1 MHQTIDIS
9 VADLGLFSPEAGCYP
24 KTESASSWLSEPRRR
39 AAQVPP
45 PPLARRPRHHRRPL
59 PPRPLAVAGRRR
71 GERQGGRSRPGT
83 RRARRLGWTANSA
96 LGPPLR
102 AGPPRDRDRGPE
114 AGARVPRAR
123 RGSERR
129 LPGRWGPGA
138 RRAPA
143 EGKTR
148 PVRRGDRAS
157 SARPG
162 AGGPRCGRR
171 RPEVRICGPRCGRE
185 PGTSAGTNRGV
196 RTREASWAGRKRGAE
211 FAKSRFVSNVFGEN
225 GRMPVR
231 VGSAAAEAGAGAA
244 APRAP
249 RRAPGCARTAFRTHV
264 AVPLR
269 LGIRTQTVG
278 GWFRGDGLQG

>member
-45 PPLARRPRHHRRPL
+45 PPLARRPCRPL

-96 LGPPLR
+96 LWLPLR
-102 AGPPRDRDRGPE
+102 AGPPRGRGRGPE

-129 LPGRWGPGA
+129 LPGRGGPSA
-138 RRAPA
+138 RMAPA

-148 PVRRGDRAS
+148 PVRRRDRAS
-157 SARPG
+157 SARPLAGGTGPGGLGVAGGALRCGSAVLG
-162 AGGPRCGRR
+162 AGGSP
-171 RPEVRICGPRCGRE
+171 GPA
-185 PGTSAGTNRGV
+185 PG
-196 RTREASWAGRKRGAE
+196 
-211 FAKSRFVSNVFGEN
+211 
-225 GRMPVR
+225 R
-231 VGSAAAEAGAGAA
+231 VGA
-244 APRAP
+244 
-249 RRAPGCARTAFRTHV
+249 
-264 AVPLR
+264 
-269 LGIRTQTVG
+269 
-278 GWFRGDGLQG
+278 